1 MSLRESFELSLKTL
15 GRNRLR
21 SALTLLGIAIGVG
34 AVLAMV
40 AVGDGARSAIEEQV
54 TAAGLNVIT
63 VTAGNYKMKVSDP
76 GDVGADHASLW
87 EDIDRVDLDA
97 PTLQGRRRRAVRR
110 FRPRRGRRRRSS
122 RDAPRRRSDGK
133 ARPSNRAAAARRL
146 RGRPGRRRDADGD
159 GRGRDPRRGRRR
171 AARGRRRAR
180 VGASRARRAPLV
192 HAASRDRAV
201 HQPDPPI
208 VGGQPRPV
216 LHRP

>member
-87 EDIDRVDLDA
+87 EDTDA
-97 PTLQGRRRRAVRR
+97 ADPLASPTRNRPSSIPTNTSTTFVSRCTPKTIRWKSTTIQPRGSGSAIRRPAWAP
-110 FRPRRGRRRRSS
+110 PRR
-122 RDAPRRRSDGK
+122 
-133 ARPSNRAAAARRL
+133 
-146 RGRPGRRRDADGD
+146 
-159 GRGRDPRRGRRR
+159 
-171 AARGRRRAR
+171 
-180 VGASRARRAPLV
+180 
-192 HAASRDRAV
+192 
-201 HQPDPPI
+201 
-208 VGGQPRPV
+208 
-216 LHRP
+216 

>member
-87 EDIDRVDLDA
+87 EDIDVDVADGATRSRLRSRRTTSTTFVSRCTPKTIRWKSTTIQPRGSGSAIPRPAWA
-97 PTLQGRRRRAVRR
+97 P
-110 FRPRRGRRRRSS
+110 PRR
-122 RDAPRRRSDGK
+122 
-133 ARPSNRAAAARRL
+133 
-146 RGRPGRRRDADGD
+146 
-159 GRGRDPRRGRRR
+159 
-171 AARGRRRAR
+171 
-180 VGASRARRAPLV
+180 
-192 HAASRDRAV
+192 
-201 HQPDPPI
+201 
-208 VGGQPRPV
+208 
-216 LHRP
+216 